1 MKNCKENS
9 KQKIKKCT
17 QIDVQAALMID
28 FQQLYCNGGTFKNY
42 LEQKYPWEAY
52 ALGRFVIFVK

>member
-1 MKNCKENS
+1 MKNCEENS

-28 FQQLYCNGGTFKNY
+28 FSAAVLQWGTFKNY
-42 LEQKYPWEAY
+42 LEQKYPWEANV
-52 ALGRFVIFVK
+52 LGRFVM